1 MTPWGEMLRTAV
13 RLGVG
18 PEGFWRLSLR
28 EWRMLTE
35 RPYGGVPMGRT
46 DFERMA
52 EAWPDGGPVAEP
64 SPPGRCAT
72 TLPRRGWERS

>member
-1 MTPWGEMLRTAV
+1 MAHAPLHHPSDGPPPREAGRRPDWGEMLRAAV
-13 RLGVG
+13 RLGIG

-35 RPYGGVPMGRT
+35 RPGGAEPLGRL

-52 EAWPDGGPVAEP
+52 EAWPDD
-64 SPPGRCAT
+64 
-72 TLPRRGWERS
+72 

>member
-1 MTPWGEMLRTAV
+1 MSAGEAEAPLHHPSDGSSLREAGRRPDWGEMLWTAT

-18 PEGFWRLSLR
+18 PEAFWRLSLR

-35 RPYGGVPMGRT
+35 RPGGVVPIGRL

-52 EAWPDGGPVAEP
+52 EAWPDE
-64 SPPGRCAT
+64 
-72 TLPRRGWERS
+72 

>member
-1 MTPWGEMLRTAV
+1 MLRAAAW
-13 RLGVG
+13 LGVV

-35 RPYGGVPMGRT
+35 RPSGAAPMGRM

-52 EAWPDGGPVAEP
+52 EAWPDE
-64 SPPGRCAT
+64 
-72 TLPRRGWERS
+72 